1 MGELR
6 IMGRP
11 GDTKLIWDIENEAEV
26 DNAERTFNDLVGK
39 GFTAFEVK
47 GRKGDKGEKMTAFD
61 ADAGAI
67 IMVPRLAGG

>member
-11 GDTKLIWDIENEAEV
+11 GDTKLIWDIENEAETE
-26 DNAERTFNDLVGK
+26 NAKRTFDDLVAK
-39 GFTAFEVK
+39 GFTGFEVK
-47 GRKGDKGEKMTAFD
+47 GRKGEKGERMAAFD